1 MDANSFFNYP
11 TAEADE
17 PGMSSG
23 LLDQGDERDWD
34 SLLAA
39 MQTLVLRP
47 GDIVI
52 AEGRVD
58 RALYLLTD
66 GVLEL
71 GASGSTPAEVAAPPA
86 QLLNEIAFLDGGGC
100 TATAQAVTNARV
112 LRLSFDAFEAL
123 AAREPHLARHVA
135 VDLARMLARRV
146 RHSAGQRG

>member
-1 MDANSFFNYP
+1 MDANSFFDYP
-11 TAEADE
+11 TIQADE
-17 PGMSSG
+17 PGTSSG

-47 GDIVI
+47 GDTVF

-71 GASGSTPAEVAAPPA
+71 SVSGSTPAEVAAPPA
-86 QLLNEIAFLDGGGC
+86 ALLNEIAFLDGGGC
-100 TATAQAVTNARV
+100 AATAQAVTNARV

-135 VDLARMLARRV
+135 VDLARMLARLV